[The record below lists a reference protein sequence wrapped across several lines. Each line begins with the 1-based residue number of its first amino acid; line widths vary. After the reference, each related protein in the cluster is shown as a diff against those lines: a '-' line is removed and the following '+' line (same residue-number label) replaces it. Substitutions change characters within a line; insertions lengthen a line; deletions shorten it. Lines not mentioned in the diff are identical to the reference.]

1 MFTKSMVQ
9 LTLPR
14 LDQAQGLG
22 EKITMMVG

>member
-1 MFTKSMVQ
+1 MVQ